1 MPGEKKGKFPSP
13 FEVEVPVKTEDW
25 QEMYTYFD
33 FFCEERREYDEKN
46 RIWYY
51 DSLHFPYPLTPFETT
66 FTNQWWVSLA
76 QYNSRIFAIPP
87 ARGLEHRI
95 LGGYLYI
102 SPTAIED
109 PNEIGERVVEFKK
122 RAGFYYENWDSLYAK
137 WVKKFTALVDE
148 TENLLVKDLPTPLED
163 EAVVFEGRGV
173 SSAHVLWA
181 NYRKCI
187 ENFFL
192 GWQLH
197 FEFLNVCYAGYLT
210 FVGICKQLFPDITE
224 QTITQMVQGI
234 DPVLFRPD
242 AELVNLAK
250 MARENGVAALFKE
263 DLKPEELLAH
273 MAKSEGGKKWLD
285 YFESVKRPW
294 FYMNTGAGFSH
305 HDIGWIDDLSIPF
318 SMIRGYIGAFEK
330 GKEVGRNPQSVRAE
344 RGKLVGEYRAL
355 IQTEE
360 DRAVFDQLHALA
372 ANAFPYTEN
381 HLFYVEH
388 FFHTVFWRKMREYG
402 KLLHQHGYIKDPEDI
417 WFLKRGE
424 VDDVIYEVCIEWA
437 NRAPARAPDYIPKL
451 IERRKEVYK
460 KLQAWTPPPALGVP
474 PDVIT
479 EPFTIMLW
487 GVTNETINSWLLQ
500 QDAGLETTKELRG
513 FGASP
518 GVVEGRAKV
527 IKDVSDIK
535 QVQPDDILVC
545 KATSPS
551 WAPVF
556 GIIKATVSDLGG
568 IMCHAAIVSREYE
581 LPAVVG
587 TGYGT
592 IMIKTGD
599 RLRVDGTSGVV
610 TILD

>member
-1 MPGEKKGKFPSP
+1 MVEGKFPSP

-33 FFCEERREYDEKN
+33 FFAEERRQYEEEN

-76 QYNSRIFAIPP
+76 QYNSRIFAVPP

-109 PNEIGERVVEFKK
+109 PKEVEERVPVFQK
-122 RAGFYYENWDSLYAK
+122 RAGFYFENWSELYDK
-137 WVKKFTALVDE
+137 WVKKFTALIDE
-148 TENLLVKDLPTPLED
+148 TEDLEVKDLPTPYED
-163 EAVVFEGRGV
+163 EAVVFEARGV
-173 SSAHVLWA
+173 SSAHVLWS
-181 NYRKCI
+181 NYRKAI

-192 GWQLH
+192 AWQIH
-197 FEFLNVCYAGYLT
+197 FEFLNICYVGFLT
-210 FVGICKQLFPDITE
+210 FFDTCKQIFPDIQE
-224 QTITQMVQGI
+224 KTITEMVSGL
-234 DPVLFRPD
+234 DAALFRPD
-242 AELVNLAK
+242 QELVKLAK
-250 MARENGVAALFKE
+250 LAREQGVAKLFKE
-263 DLKPEELLAH
+263 DLAAEDLLTK
-273 MAKSEGGKKWLD
+273 MAESEGGKKWLD

-305 HDIGWIDDLSIPF
+305 HDISWIDDLSIPF
-318 SMIRGYIGAFEK
+318 SMIRGYIDSLDMGKVLERDLGKVREERDRIVK
-330 GKEVGRNPQSVRAE
+330 GYRDLIKTDQE
-344 RGKLVGEYRAL
+344 REP
-355 IQTEE
+355 
-360 DRAVFDQLHALA
+360 FDQLLGLA
-372 ANAFPYTEN
+372 QNAFPYTEN

-388 FFHTVFWRKMREYG
+388 FFHTVFWRKMREFG
-402 KLLHQHGYIKDPEDI
+402 KLLAKHDYIKDPEDM
-417 WFLKRGE
+417 WFLKRDE
-424 VDDVIYEVCIEWA
+424 LDDVIYELCIEWA
-437 NRAPARAPDYIPKL
+437 NRAPARAPEYIPKL
-451 IERRKEVYK
+451 IEKRKAVYQ
-460 KLQAWTPPPALGVP
+460 KLMEWTPPPALGEP

-487 GVTNETINSWLLQ
+487 GVTNETISSWLKQATGEIEKTNELQ
-500 QDAGLETTKELRG
+500 G
-513 FGASP
+513 FAASA

-527 IKDVSDIK
+527 IRDISEIK
-535 QVQPDDILVC
+535 QVEHGDILVC

-551 WAPVF
+551 WAPIF
-556 GIIKATVSDLGG
+556 GMIKATVSDLGG

-587 TGYGT
+587 TGFGT
-592 IMIKTGD
+592 QMIKTGD
-599 RLRVDGTSGVV
+599 MIRVNGDTGVV

>member
-1 MPGEKKGKFPSP
+1 MSEPIKGRFPSP
-13 FEVEVPVKTEDW
+13 FEVEVPVNTEEW

-33 FFCEERREYDEKN
+33 FFCEERREYEEKN

-66 FTNQWWVSLA
+66 LTNMWWVSLA

-95 LGGYLYI
+95 VGGYLYI

-109 PNEIGERVVEFKK
+109 PNEVQERVGVFMK
-122 RAGFYYENWDSLYAK
+122 RAGFYYENWNELYAK
-137 WVKKFTALVDE
+137 WVKKFTAIVDE

-163 EAVVFEGRGV
+163 EAVVFEARGV

-192 GWQLH
+192 AWQIH
-197 FEFLNVCYAGYLT
+197 FEFLNICYAGYLS
-210 FVGICKQLFPDITE
+210 FLDICKQLFPDISE
-224 QTITQMVQGI
+224 QTVTQMVQGI
-234 DPVLFRPD
+234 DPALFRPD

-250 MARENGVAALFKE
+250 MALENGVAEILKE
-263 DLKPEELLAH
+263 DLTGEEVLAR
-273 MAKSEGGKKWLD
+273 MSESEGGKKWCEYL
-285 YFESVKRPW
+285 ESVKRPW

-305 HDIGWIDDLSIPF
+305 HDISWIDDLSIPF
-318 SMIRGYIGAFEK
+318 SMIRGYIVALEQ
-330 GKEVGRNPQSVRAE
+330 GKEVGRNPENVRAE
-344 RGKLVGEYRAL
+344 RERLLAEYSAL
-355 IQTEE
+355 IQSEE
-360 DRAVFDQLHALA
+360 DRAAFNQLHSLA
-372 ANAFPYTEN
+372 SNAFPYTEN

-388 FFHTVFWRKMREYG
+388 FFHTVFWRKMREFG
-402 KLLHQHGYIKDPEDI
+402 RLLHRYNYIKDPEDI
-417 WFLKRGE
+417 WYLKRGE
-424 VDDVIYEVCIEWA
+424 LDDVIYEVCIEWA
-437 NRAPARAPDYIPKL
+437 NRAPARAPIWIPKL
-451 IERRKEVYK
+451 IEKRKQTYE
-460 KLQAWTPPPALGVP
+460 KLRQWTPPPALGEP

-487 GVTNETINSWLLQ
+487 GVTNSTIDSWLQQ
-500 QDAGLETTKELRG
+500 QDTGLETSNEIKG

-518 GVVEGRAKV
+518 GMVEGRAKV
-527 IKDVSDIK
+527 IKDLAEIK
-535 QVQPDDILVC
+535 EVEPGDILVC

-556 GIIKATVSDLGG
+556 GVIKATVSDLGG

-592 IMIKTGD
+592 TIIKTGD
-599 RLRVDGTSGVV
+599 RIRVDGNSGVV
-610 TILD
+610 TILN